1 MTIREIFVDSIL
13 ILYFILFNYIL
24 LYNIFYYICLVFY
37 SFMPKSTQ
45 NTM

>member
-24 LYNIFYYICLVFY
+24 LYNMFFTLF
-37 SFMPKSTQ
+37 SLL
-45 NTM
+45 